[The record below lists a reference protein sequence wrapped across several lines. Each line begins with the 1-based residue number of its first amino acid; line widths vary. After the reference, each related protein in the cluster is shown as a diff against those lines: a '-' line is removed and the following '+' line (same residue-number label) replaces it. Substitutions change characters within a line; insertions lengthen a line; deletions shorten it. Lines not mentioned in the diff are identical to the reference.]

1 MEHITLQEY
10 KQLQQK
16 GEIRWEDLIYH
27 GKIQAKQRPR
37 FNGRFAYTPKETVNY
52 ENWVKACY
60 LEKYNNE
67 KPIEKALEVNI
78 IAFFEI
84 PKSTSKKKKEQML
97 NNEIYPTTKPDTDNI
112 AKSILDSLNG
122 IAYLDDKQVVDLRVR
137 KQYAEVPSVSV
148 WISEV

>member
-16 GEIRWEDLIYH
+16 GEIKWEDLIYH

-37 FNGRFAYTPKETVNY
+37 FNGKFVYTPQNTINY

-60 LEKYNNE
+60 LEKYKNE
-67 KPIEKALEVNI
+67 KPFEKALEVNI

-84 PKSTSKKKKEQML
+84 PKSVSKKKKEQML
-97 NNEIYPTTKPDTDNI
+97 NNEINPTTKPDTDNI

>member
-1 MEHITLQEY
+1 MRGFNIP
-10 KQLQQK
+10 
-16 GEIRWEDLIYH
+16 

-60 LEKYNNE
+60 LEKYRNE
-67 KPIEKALEVNI
+67 KPFEKALEVNI

-84 PKSTSKKKKEQML
+84 PKSVSKKKKGQML
-97 NNEIYPTTKPDTDNI
+97 NNEIYPTIKSDTDNI
-112 AKSILDSLNG
+112 AKSILDSLNK

>member
-1 MEHITLQEY
+1 MRGFNIP
-10 KQLQQK
+10 
-16 GEIRWEDLIYH
+16 

-37 FNGRFAYTPKETVNY
+37 FNGKFAYTPKETVNY

-60 LEKYNNE
+60 LEKYRNE
-67 KPIEKALEVNI
+67 KPFEKALEVNI

-84 PKSTSKKKKEQML
+84 PKSVSKKKKEQML
-97 NNEIYPTTKPDTDNI
+97 NNEIYTTTKPDTDNI
-112 AKSILDSLNG
+112 AKSILDSLNK